1 MQVNFMSLLISQLV
15 EFKIDTTGEE
25 TNFWQVCI
33 WIKALLVSYLLKL
46 IFLKV
51 FFKDLSNAL

>member
-51 FFKDLSNAL
+51 F

>member
-33 WIKALLVSYLLKL
+33 WINALLVSYLLKL

>member
-1 MQVNFMSLLISQLV
+1 MQVNFMSLLISQLR
-15 EFKIDTTGEE
+15 ESKINTIGEE
-25 TNFWQVCI
+25 TNFWQMCI
-33 WIKALLVSYLLKL
+33 WINALLVSYLLKL